1 MKRIIVSIQKKMG
14 KFYIPF
20 VLALFSLIL
29 FFIIFDSVKPKSLDL
44 RLYQVADETVRANAT
59 IEDKEKTKE
68 NQKAASESVQPVYQ
82 LNSNLVNTQLSKLE
96 ILFATIED
104 IRTQY
109 QDKTKKIEETTE
121 NRESAI
127 DTLNKEKTVAF
138 REKMKSST
146 DQANDFSNDLPD
158 WAIVQLL
165 NMESATL
172 KSVKENTW
180 KIVKEKMS
188 KAIRDTDLT
197 EVKQE
202 AKDKLEYSNLTGNN
216 LRTASLI
223 VENSIVENEI
233 LNEKATEEQKQ
244 MAVERVQP
252 AMILQGQVLVQE
264 GHIVDSNAMNQIELL
279 GLLDKTASYRPI
291 YALILVLITQMLIL
305 YYLEMNKKNRLIERG
320 QHITLYI
327 FVMVF
332 GVIVMKGLQLIQ
344 SSGANFLA
352 MLYPA
357 ALIPLLVTVFVSR
370 RFGII
375 ANGFLAAFSIFIF
388 IGEAGTSF
396 SLVVTLFYLLSGM
409 MGTMLSRARI
419 NRQLWPTFIWITIF
433 NSLFVIAFVLYLNM
447 QPLSRDGLLILLY
460 GVLSGLASY
469 ILAIVL
475 NPYIEV
481 LFEDN
486 AVLTLTE
493 LANPNQPLLKELLI
507 KAAGTYH
514 HSLMVANLSAN
525 AVEEIG
531 GDSMFARVACYYHDV
546 GKIKHPF
553 FFVENLPPGMENP
566 HNILKPEESKEI
578 IFNHVTEGVKMLE
591 EAKLPKGIVDICAQ
605 HHGTTLMK
613 FFYVKAKEAN
623 QDVLESDFRYPGPK
637 PQTKEAA
644 VINIADSCEAAIRAM
659 SQPTTEKIATFVH
672 ELINGRIIDGQ
683 FDECAITLKELHQVE
698 LSICEGLNG
707 TFHSRIEY
715 PTLKK
720 NNATNEGKS

>member
-264 GHIVDSNAMNQIELL
+264 GHIVDSNAMNQIELP
-279 GLLDKTASYRPI
+279 GLLDKTAPYLS
-291 YALILVLITQMLIL
+291 LI
-305 YYLEMNKKNRLIERG
+305 
-320 QHITLYI
+320 HI
-327 FVMVF
+327 
-332 GVIVMKGLQLIQ
+332 
-344 SSGANFLA
+344 
-352 MLYPA
+352 
-357 ALIPLLVTVFVSR
+357 
-370 RFGII
+370 
-375 ANGFLAAFSIFIF
+375 
-388 IGEAGTSF
+388 
-396 SLVVTLFYLLSGM
+396 
-409 MGTMLSRARI
+409 
-419 NRQLWPTFIWITIF
+419 
-433 NSLFVIAFVLYLNM
+433 
-447 QPLSRDGLLILLY
+447 
-460 GVLSGLASY
+460 
-469 ILAIVL
+469 
-475 NPYIEV
+475 
-481 LFEDN
+481 
-486 AVLTLTE
+486 
-493 LANPNQPLLKELLI
+493 
-507 KAAGTYH
+507 
-514 HSLMVANLSAN
+514 
-525 AVEEIG
+525 
-531 GDSMFARVACYYHDV
+531 
-546 GKIKHPF
+546 
-553 FFVENLPPGMENP
+553 
-566 HNILKPEESKEI
+566 
-578 IFNHVTEGVKMLE
+578 
-591 EAKLPKGIVDICAQ
+591 
-605 HHGTTLMK
+605 
-613 FFYVKAKEAN
+613 
-623 QDVLESDFRYPGPK
+623 
-637 PQTKEAA
+637 
-644 VINIADSCEAAIRAM
+644 
-659 SQPTTEKIATFVH
+659 
-672 ELINGRIIDGQ
+672 
-683 FDECAITLKELHQVE
+683 
-698 LSICEGLNG
+698 
-707 TFHSRIEY
+707 
-715 PTLKK
+715 
-720 NNATNEGKS
+720 